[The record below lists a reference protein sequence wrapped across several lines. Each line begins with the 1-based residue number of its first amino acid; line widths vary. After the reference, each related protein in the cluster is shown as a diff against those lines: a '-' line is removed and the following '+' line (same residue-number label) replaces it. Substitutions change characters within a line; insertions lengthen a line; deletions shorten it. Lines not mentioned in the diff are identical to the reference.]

1 MTRLGASWRA
11 VFIVV
16 CFLTST
22 AGFAAPSAAAVAP
35 DAHAATVA
43 RYGNVLRSFNPRMSV
58 AWSRDLSGR
67 LLLLSSY
74 YGIDARLLVAI
85 VGIESSWRSDAISPA
100 GAQGFGQLMPGTA
113 SGLAVHALESLEN
126 LDGAARYLRRLLKRY
141 ATLGTERQ
149 YALAAASYNAG
160 PAAVARYHGI
170 PPYTET
176 RSYVTHV
183 MALWHRLRESLPGT
197 KLAAPAKAIA
207 APKRVQP
214 VLATKTETIL
224 PAPVKQLAVP
234 AAAPVKREIAATPQ
248 PVAAPPAVAAAPS
261 APTATAARAAS
272 TAPPG
277 GLIVVG
283 EGPNGPI
290 LSDSPAAR
298 GQLIVIGEGPNGP
311 ILSDSPAKRKWRA
324 SGFSLPRDLVRRRLG
339 R

>member
-11 VFIVV
+11 VFFVV
-16 CFLTST
+16 CILTST
-22 AGFAAPSAAAVAP
+22 VGFVTPSSAALRA
-35 DAHAATVA
+35 DARAATLV
-43 RYGNVLRSFNPRMSV
+43 RYGDVLRSFNPRMTV

-113 SGLAVHALESLEN
+113 NSLAVHALESLEN
-126 LDGAARYLRRLLKRY
+126 LDGAARYLRRLLKHY
-141 ATLGTERQ
+141 SSASTERR

-170 PPYTET
+170 PPYSET

-183 MALWHRLRESLPGT
+183 MALWRRLRGTLPGPHF
-197 KLAAPAKAIA
+197 AAPPKEIA
-207 APKRVQP
+207 APVAPKRVQP
-214 VLATKTETIL
+214 VLTTKPETLVAAGTVKHEIVPTAA
-224 PAPVKQLAVP
+224 PAKRE
-234 AAAPVKREIAATPQ
+234 AAAP
-248 PVAAPPAVAAAPS
+248 AAPPATAP
-261 APTATAARAAS
+261 APPPLST

-277 GLIVVG
+277 GLVVVG
-283 EGPNGPI
+283 EGPDGPI

-298 GQLIVIGEGPNGP
+298 GGLVVVGEDRNGP
-311 ILSDSPAKRKWRA
+311 ILSDAPKRK
-324 SGFSLPRDLVRRRLG
+324 
-339 R
+339 